1 MELGS
6 TCPTTAGAGNRPSLL
21 WIQLGALTTRT
32 VAGYTPTAVGTGTL
46 TTAGAVSPSTMAA
59 GIEMS
64 VLAGSGCPARSGVQ
78 LGLAGDITDSYVGWA
93 PLPPAA
99 RFHWGVGFSWG
110 GSRVGSSFA
119 FGLAYTDY
127 TFIGHRYFYDPL
139 PWRHHVAYNSNQ
151 QIYEN
156 STVNNNVIIGDNNT
170 IINGGVEVNKIQL
183 PAERKS
189 PQWPF
194 VMSIPALEV
203 SR

>member
-78 LGLAGDITDSYVGWA
+78 LGLAGDITTATWVGLPCHPQPASTGESDSAGAGAESAAV
-93 PLPPAA
+93 LPSGLPTQIIPSSVTGISMIP
-99 RFHWGVGFSWG
+99 FHGVIMLLTTATN
-110 GSRVGSSFA
+110 R
-119 FGLAYTDY
+119 
-127 TFIGHRYFYDPL
+127 
-139 PWRHHVAYNSNQ
+139 
-151 QIYEN
+151 
-156 STVNNNVIIGDNNT
+156 STRT
-170 IINGGVEVNKIQL
+170 Q
-183 PAERKS
+183 R
-189 PQWPF
+189 
-194 VMSIPALEV
+194 
-203 SR
+203 